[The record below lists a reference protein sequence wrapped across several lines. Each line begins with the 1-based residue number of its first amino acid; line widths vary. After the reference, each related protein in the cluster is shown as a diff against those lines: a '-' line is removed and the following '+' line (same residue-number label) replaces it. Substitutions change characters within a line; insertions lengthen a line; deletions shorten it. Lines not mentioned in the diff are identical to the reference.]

1 MTLRSVKLQRD
12 PLNSAPVVRP
22 TDLWR
27 PLENSTPA
35 GNAKPE
41 KSSNPVTPLLGSL
54 GEEAAR
60 TEKLQNALDV
70 LTQATNEIHRQIG
83 EMEAHYLRK
92 CAGTVAQIISA
103 AAPAICEA
111 AAQAAIARVLDEA
124 AGSSAIAEV
133 SIKVA
138 PDLYETLREAC
149 EQRALPMSLHSDEGL
164 APGALQVRWRE
175 GGLDCDL
182 GRSLFAIVDFLNSQ
196 LKLTNEEDAL

>member
-27 PLENSTPA
+27 PLENSSPA
-35 GNAKPE
+35 GNAKLE

-54 GEEAAR
+54 DEEAAR
-60 TEKLQNALDV
+60 AGKLQNALDA
-70 LTQATNEIHRQIG
+70 LSQATNEIHRQLG
-83 EMEAHYLRK
+83 EMESHYLRK

-133 SIKVA
+133 SITVA
-138 PDLYETLREAC
+138 PDLYDTLREAC
-149 EQRALPMSLHSDEGL
+149 DRYVFPMNFLSDERL
-164 APGALQVRWRE
+164 APGAMRVRWRD

-182 GRSLFAIVDFLNSQ
+182 GRSLFAIVDFLNST
-196 LKLTNEEDAL
+196 LKPTNEEDAL